1 MIAFLDSSTLVAG
14 LWSGHTRH
22 AKASRWLVK
31 AKQGE
36 IRALTSAHGIA
47 ETYAVLSGLP
57 IAPRLH
63 PTLVRQAIDDA
74 LTYVELAALT
84 REDYA
89 RAIADAPDVG
99 AIGGAVYDYL
109 HIVVARQAACEAI
122 ITLNAK
128 NFRRLCQGNP
138 PRIVDAAE

>member
-1 MIAFLDSSTLVAG
+1 MIAFLDSSTIVAG

-63 PTLVRQAIDDA
+63 PHLVRQAIDDA
-74 LTYVELAALT
+74 LTYVELVALT
-84 REDYA
+84 RDDYA
-89 RAIADAPDVG
+89 RAIAEAPDAG
-99 AIGGAVYDYL
+99 AIGGGLDDYL
-109 HIVVARQAACEAI
+109 HIVAARQTACEAI

-128 NFRRLCQGNP
+128 DFRRLCRGHP
-138 PRIVDAAE
+138 PRIIDAAE